1 MADSIITS
9 VTQQTAFARPHGDS
23 GSDFLPAQIPLNVR
37 GRHFVLDRETLNH
50 LPESLLNTM
59 FPNGLLH
66 LGRGYD
72 TYGYGAGDYYYG
84 GAGEAEQT
92 WVDFDPD
99 MLEHV
104 LQAYGRALGVDAA
117 ELSGAAQGGAQ
128 ATDSDG
134 NGNGDQN
141 NSSDSGSSAAQGEA
155 RDDATWPNYTSE
167 GKANVSGSV
176 AGAAGAA
183 STGGAPGSRTNND
196 SLSTFT
202 DTGSG
207 SHVNSSSGGA
217 TQSTSSSAV
226 LNYMRFVSGAQAQT
240 HAHAQATPGAS
251 PSGVVYHDRS
261 PLVVLREELDYFVV
275 PASGRTRGD
284 VSDVP
289 GFTLGMAK
297 TRCGELLAE
306 DDSVFEP
313 LERTMQRNLD
323 KWRSKVNSEGASDEA
338 QALQSASII
347 EQQLIDM
354 LCLAG
359 FPRDARWGCRRVEP
373 SRSSVTSLLTV
384 PLDESTDESRMVAA
398 QKLLLFYKKP
408 ARKCWW
414 EGEDVNAGN
423 SDHKIDLKLWCRR
436 TWTLELVLV

>member
-1 MADSIITS
+1 MGESIITS
-9 VTQQTAFARPHGDS
+9 ATQQQTAFARPHGDS
-23 GSDFLPAQIPLNVR
+23 GGDYLPAQIPLNVR
-37 GRHFVLDRETLNH
+37 GQRFVLDRETINH
-50 LPESLLNTM
+50 LPDSLLNTM
-59 FPNGLLH
+59 FPNGLMH

-72 TYGYGAGDYYYG
+72 TYGYDTGDYYRHAAS
-84 GAGEAEQT
+84 GAPEQT

-99 MLEHV
+99 MLAYV
-104 LQAYGRALGVDAA
+104 LQAYGRALDADLLA
-117 ELSGAAQGGAQ
+117 VSDPVPGAGPESNSSGGAGGHSD
-128 ATDSDG
+128 TPDDSHV
-134 NGNGDQN
+134 
-141 NSSDSGSSAAQGEA
+141 
-155 RDDATWPNYTSE
+155 WLNYASN
-167 GKANVSGSV
+167 GKASV

-183 STGGAPGSRTNND
+183 GAASGAGSGSGGSGVPPKGETNND

-202 DTGSG
+202 DTGS
-207 SHVNSSSGGA
+207 HVNNSSSGA

-226 LNYMRFVSGAQAQT
+226 LNYMRFVSGAAARGGRVAGGYGDAQVPQSSIAYQDS
-240 HAHAQATPGAS
+240 H
-251 PSGVVYHDRS
+251 

-275 PASGRTRGD
+275 PSSGRTRGD
-284 VSDVP
+284 ISGVP
-289 GFTLGMAK
+289 DFTLDMAK
-297 TRCGELLAE
+297 TRCGELLIE

-313 LERTMQRNLD
+313 LERTMQRNLE
-323 KWRSKVNSEGASDEA
+323 KWRNKVNAEGASDEA
-338 QALQSASII
+338 HALQSASII

-373 SRSSVTSLLTV
+373 SKTSVTSLLTV
-384 PLDESTDESRMVAA
+384 PLDESADQSRMVAA

-414 EGEDVNAGN
+414 EGEDVNAGD

>member
-1 MADSIITS
+1 MGESIITS

-23 GSDFLPAQIPLNVR
+23 GGDFLPAQLPLNVR
-37 GRHFVLDRETLNH
+37 GRRFVLDRETLNH
-50 LPESLLNTM
+50 LPDSLLNTM
-59 FPNGLLH
+59 FPNGLLQ

-72 TYGYGAGDYYYG
+72 TYGYETGDYYRAG
-84 GAGEAEQT
+84 SGEAEQT

-99 MLEHV
+99 MLAYV
-104 LQAYGRALGVDAA
+104 LQAYGRALDADLLAEAGV
-117 ELSGAAQGGAQ
+117 AQGG
-128 ATDSDG
+128 
-134 NGNGDQN
+134 GD
-141 NSSDSGSSAAQGEA
+141 GSSGGGGGGQSDTP
-155 RDDATWPNYTSE
+155 DDSPVWLNYNSD
-167 GKANVSGSV
+167 GKANIAGSAGSNG
-176 AGAAGAA
+176 AGARGA
-183 STGGAPGSRTNND
+183 TGSAAPKGETNND

-202 DTGSG
+202 DTGS
-207 SHVNSSSGGA
+207 HVNNNSSSGA

-226 LNYMRFVSGAQAQT
+226 LNYMRFVSGAG
-240 HAHAQATPGAS
+240 AHGGARAGGAYRAPPAS
-251 PSGVVYHDRS
+251 SVTYHDS
-261 PLVVLREELDYFVV
+261 HPLVVLREELDYFVV
-275 PASGRTRGD
+275 PLSGRTRGD
-284 VSDVP
+284 ISVVP
-289 GFTLGMAK
+289 EFTLDMAK
-297 TRCGELLAE
+297 TRCGELLIE

-313 LERTMQRNLD
+313 LERTMQRNLE
-323 KWRSKVNSEGASDEA
+323 KWRTKVNAEGVSDEA

-373 SRSSVTSLLTV
+373 SKTSVTSLLTV
-384 PLDESTDESRMVAA
+384 PLDESADQSRMVAA

-423 SDHKIDLKLWCRR
+423 SEHKIDLKLWCRR